1 MRLVR
6 LLTAIAALLL
16 AAVFLSG
23 CGEEQA
29 RADTPRRETTTVST
43 PPAKADPWNVTP
55 TQPVYHP
62 TPVTL
67 QAPDP
72 ARIDIPAVGIASDLV
87 PLGFNADGS
96 MQVPKRFAE
105 AGWFA
110 DGPNPGETGPA
121 VIAGHVDSTRG
132 PAVFYRLKDLQA
144 GNDIVVTR
152 VDGTT
157 ANFRVTARRDVR
169 EAGVPDHG
177 GVWPDAERRAAPR
190 HLRRRLRLVEAQL
203 QVERCR
209 LRDAQL
215 NRPRLRRRVD
225 NTVTQANCPSGPVA
239 QWSEQGTHN
248 PSVDGSIPSGPT
260 SKPPG
265 QRPCF
270 AIVPV
275 RLTSLTIPCDNPS
288 GASLLSP
295 SLSRSEGQERASVGE
310 LLQAASPPSDM
321 HLYPRE

>member
-6 LLTAIAALLL
+6 LLSAIAALLL

-29 RADTPRRETTTVST
+29 RADSPPRATTTKST
-43 PPAKADPWNVTP
+43 PPTTVDPWNVTP

-87 PLGFNADGS
+87 PLGFNPDGS
-96 MQVPKRFAE
+96 MQVPKHYSQ

-121 VIAGHVDSTRG
+121 VIAGHIDSTRG

-152 VDGTT
+152 VDATT
-157 ANFRVTARRDVR
+157 AVFRVTRVETYEKHAFPTASVFGPTP
-169 EAGVPDHG
+169 GV
-177 GVWPDAERRAAPR
+177 E
-190 HLRRRLRLVEAQL
+190 LRLVT
-203 QVERCR
+203 CGG
-209 LRDAQL
+209 DF
-215 NRPRLRRRVD
+215 D
-225 NTVTQANCPSGPVA
+225 
-239 QWSEQGTHN
+239 WSKHTYKSN
-248 PSVDGSIPSGPT
+248 VVVYAT
-260 SKPPG
+260 L
-265 QRPCF
+265 
-270 AIVPV
+270 V
-275 RLTSLTIPCDNPS
+275 
-288 GASLLSP
+288 
-295 SLSRSEGQERASVGE
+295 
-310 LLQAASPPSDM
+310 
-321 HLYPRE
+321 